1 MSSGSQ
7 PSLNAFCTATTVVPS
22 SQLSGAE
29 LISLRKA
36 ALQYY
41 EQPNQN
47 GVFAAYRKPFLN
59 NTQRILYKKAQT
71 ISGAPKGPLPSQNI
85 AVELQVLQNLQGCT
99 PPSGF

>member
-7 PSLNAFCTATTVVPS
+7 PSLNAFCTATTVVPT
-22 SQLSGAE
+22 SQLSGTE
-29 LISLRKA
+29 LLSLRRS